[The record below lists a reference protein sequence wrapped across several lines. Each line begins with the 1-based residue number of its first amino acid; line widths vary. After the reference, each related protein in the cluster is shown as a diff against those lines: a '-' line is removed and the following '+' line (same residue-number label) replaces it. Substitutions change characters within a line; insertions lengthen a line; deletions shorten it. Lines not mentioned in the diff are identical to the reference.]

1 MHRGLD
7 KTQAIVQHILRHIP
21 LPRRCAPDSMYSL
34 TKPLV
39 VGLSGPQGIGKT
51 TITNK
56 LVSTLTGAPH
66 HLRVFTFSMDDLY
79 LPFKEQELLRET
91 HPNNKLIE
99 FRGLPG
105 THDLKLGSDTFRALC
120 DANLSWNES
129 ENGQHIEES
138 KSLPIVPQ
146 PSYDKAAFS
155 GRGDQVPKM
164 QWKQEQGPFD
174 VVLFEGWSLGFKSIR
189 NHVHLRK
196 IYEEAA
202 GKGLYLAQHS
212 LESLEWIDD
221 TLREYERDW
230 YEFMDIFVHLSAPN
244 LSTIFKWREEQEKD
258 LWAKKGTGMSDEQVR
273 EFVKRFMPAY
283 ELYLGRLKS
292 ENVFSSSRSECL
304 GSEELDEA
312 QGAGGDGGSKRESS
326 LLSALPFRGRHLRVD
341 LDQDRDLISTT
352 LVE

>member
-1 MHRGLD
+1 
-7 KTQAIVQHILRHIP
+7 
-21 LPRRCAPDSMYSL
+21 
-34 TKPLV
+34 
-39 VGLSGPQGIGKT
+39 
-51 TITNK
+51 
-56 LVSTLTGAPH
+56 
-66 HLRVFTFSMDDLY
+66 MDDLY
-79 LPFKEQELLRET
+79 LPFKVQELLRET

-105 THDLKLGSDTFRALC
+105 THDLKLGSDTFLALC
-120 DANLSWNES
+120 DANLSWYEP
-129 ENGQHIEES
+129 ENGQHLEG
-138 KSLPIVPQ
+138 KPRPIVPQ

-155 GRGDQVPKM
+155 GRGDQVPTV
-164 QWKQEQGPFD
+164 QWRQEQGPFD

-189 NHVHLRK
+189 DHVRLGK
-196 IYEEAA
+196 IYEQAA
-202 GKGLYLAQHS
+202 GKGLYLAEHS
-212 LESLEWIDD
+212 LESIEWIDN

-230 YEFMDIFVHLSAPN
+230 YDFMDIFVHLSAPD
-244 LSTIFKWREEQEKD
+244 LSTIFKWRWEQEKD
-258 LWAKKGTGMSDEQVR
+258 LWAKKGTGMSDQQVC

-283 ELYLGRLKS
+283 ELYLERLKS

-312 QGAGGDGGSKRESS
+312 QGVGGDGRSKRESS